1 MLDVEG
7 MGKSRSCV
15 GSTLG
20 AVIWRHAL
28 ENTADLALCN
38 RCELMFQLFLGSG
51 LSADALLSGV
61 SSAWSLGQLVGCLLH
76 YPALICHQ
84 NVLSI

>member
-1 MLDVEG
+1 MA
-7 MGKSRSCV
+7 KSSSCV

-20 AVIWRHAL
+20 STRAL
-28 ENTADLALCN
+28 EGTANLALQN
-38 RCELMFQLFLGSG
+38 RCELMFQLPMGSG
-51 LSADALLSGV
+51 LFADALLSGV
-61 SSAWSLGQLVGCLLH
+61 SSAWSLGRLVGCLLR

>member
-20 AVIWRHAL
+20 AVIWRCAL
-28 ENTADLALCN
+28 ESTANLALCN
-38 RCELMFQLFLGSG
+38 QCELMFQLFMGSG

-61 SSAWSLGQLVGCLLH
+61 SSAWSLGLVGCLLH
-76 YPALICHQ
+76 YPGLICHQ